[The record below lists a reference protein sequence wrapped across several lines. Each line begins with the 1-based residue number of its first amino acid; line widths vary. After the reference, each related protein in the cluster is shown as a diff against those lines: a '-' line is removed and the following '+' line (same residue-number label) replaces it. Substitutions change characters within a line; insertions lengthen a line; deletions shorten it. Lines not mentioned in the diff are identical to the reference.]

1 MLRNGKSLV
10 TCPPLTLVAAGRL
23 VSCCFPEPWCSFLGI
38 VGKAENLRAYF
49 SVKFQKL
56 VWLTDLC
63 PSLVSQ
69 KKKPYFSA
77 SQRHTSIP
85 AQNRTTHCSF
95 TEFRRRIHH
104 PPYVF
109 YPAKISKK
117 MNSKDQLPGWN
128 EGTRNF
134 TGSKRLFNKETK
146 YYYKNEEEIMK
157 SLIEDFKYPYSLKQN
172 VQNILSCLF
181 SATRY

>member
-1 MLRNGKSLV
+1 
-10 TCPPLTLVAAGRL
+10 
-23 VSCCFPEPWCSFLGI
+23 
-38 VGKAENLRAYF
+38 
-49 SVKFQKL
+49 
-56 VWLTDLC
+56 
-63 PSLVSQ
+63 
-69 KKKPYFSA
+69 
-77 SQRHTSIP
+77 
-85 AQNRTTHCSF
+85 
-95 TEFRRRIHH
+95 
-104 PPYVF
+104 
-109 YPAKISKK
+109 